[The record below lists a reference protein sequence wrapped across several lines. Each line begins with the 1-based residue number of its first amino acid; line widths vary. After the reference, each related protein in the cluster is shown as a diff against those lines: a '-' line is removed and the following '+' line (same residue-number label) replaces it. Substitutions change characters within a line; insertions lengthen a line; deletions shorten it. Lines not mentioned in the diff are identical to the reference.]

1 MEKAYITKTDIQ
13 HRFGV
18 GVNKA
23 GDIMRDIRRVCNG
36 GKLGAGKVLPAEL
49 EYWESLVDKQY
60 KERL

>member
-13 HRFGV
+13 DRFGV
-18 GVNKA
+18 GINKA
-23 GDIMRDIRRVCNG
+23 GEIMRDIRRACNG